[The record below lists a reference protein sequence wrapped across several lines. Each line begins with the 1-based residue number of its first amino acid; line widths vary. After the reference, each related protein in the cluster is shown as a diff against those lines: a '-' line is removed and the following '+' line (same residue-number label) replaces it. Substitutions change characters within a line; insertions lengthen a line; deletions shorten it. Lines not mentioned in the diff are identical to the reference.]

1 MRTIVRIILV
11 FLVWLSL
18 TIVMGCGQSSFW
30 AYGDDDA
37 LGVRVGTEIA
47 ENVEVGVSSVWWP
60 ESDNDT
66 QLYGAYALYHL
77 PADPNAPIGAYI
89 GAQTPL
95 NNTYYD
101 QVAPVI
107 GIVFDEIFF
116 TEYQYK
122 NWDAKEAQEEDK
134 IVFGV
139 RIKF

>member
-1 MRTIVRIILV
+1 MKK
-11 FLVWLSL
+11 
-18 TIVMGCGQSSFW
+18 VMGILLCLLAISLVGCESEKKSSLW
-30 AYGDDDA
+30 ILGDDDA
-37 LGVRVGTEIA
+37 LGVRIGTEVA

-60 ESDNDT
+60 EDDGDS
-66 QLYGAYALYHL
+66 QLYGAYAFLHQ
-77 PADPNAPIGAYI
+77 PGETISTYI
-89 GAQTPL
+89 GVQTPL

-101 QVAPVI
+101 RIAPVA

-122 NWDAKEAQEEDK
+122 NWESKQSQEEDK